1 MVKFISKQTG
11 ELLHIVN
18 KFNDIKESRIDV
30 IPEDNFLQLAV
41 LKMPNKKTFRPHFH
55 IPKKIDYN
63 ESIAQESWVVIKG
76 KVKCTFYDID
86 NTIIATPILTSGDV
100 SITLKGGH
108 TFEILEEDTI
118 VYEFKTGPYLGVEL
132 DKEFIK

>member
-1 MVKFISKQTG
+1 MERIYSIKTK

-18 KFNDIKESRIDV
+18 RFKKINSPRVDV
-30 IPEDNFLQLAV
+30 IPEENFLQLAV
-41 LKMPNKKTFRPHFH
+41 LKLENGKTFKPHFH
-55 IPKKIDYN
+55 IPKKVDYE

-76 KVKCTFYDID
+76 RVKCILYDVD
-86 NTIIATPILTSGDV
+86 NTIIATPILEAGDA

-118 VYEFKTGPYLGVEL
+118 VYEFKTGPYLGLEL
-132 DKEFIK
+132 DKNFI